1 MPIFTTREAGCAAP
15 VRRRART
22 RYAGLGVL
30 SERLD
35 TGYALEK
42 QVERNL
48 SHFWVERYGQ
58 AVRTNRPR
66 RSLRSK
72 GVIGVLSV
80 ALMIA

>member
-22 RYAGLGVL
+22 RYAILGML

-48 SHFWVERYGQ
+48 SHFWVERYGWS
-58 AVRTNRPR
+58 ATDR
-66 RSLRSK
+66 RSART
-72 GVIGVLSV
+72 GPVDPCDRRG
-80 ALMIA
+80 